1 MKKTLLLLTLVT
13 LTITQ
18 QTQMYLPKQ
27 LNFLP
32 VNDLYMSNVARSG
45 KTDFWKVDDN
55 YWTTITASY
64 PVRPNSITKI
74 SFKIISGQLFLIG
87 CGKAQFTDTLSN
99 QHVGQFPNSVGYYT
113 GNGKKY
119 KNNDGIDYSYGAIA
133 GDTITMTIDLRPFE
147 NTVSFAKNGLPMGIA
162 FSGID
167 VWGDVYIMFSLGYGY
182 VGQRIQIGSYEVQ
195 E

>member
-32 VNDLYMSNVARSG
+32 VNDLYMSDVARSG
-45 KTDFWKVDDN
+45 KTDFWKVDGN

-64 PVRPNSITKI
+64 PVRPNVVTKI
-74 SFKIISGQLFLIG
+74 SFKVSGSFMIG
-87 CGKAQFTDTLSN
+87 CGKAQFTDTLRN
-99 QHVGQFPNSVGYYT
+99 QYVGHFPNSVGYYT
-113 GNGKKY
+113 HNGEKY
-119 KNNDGIDYSYGAIA
+119 KNGDNIDYSSGTNA

-167 VWGDVYIMFSLGYGY
+167 VWGDVYIMFS
-182 VGQRIQIGSYEVQ
+182 VGVVNERIQIGSYEVQ